1 MSWRNR
7 ENLHLDIQKI
17 KTYLQQEYGN
27 EKTIEELAPNNHIN
41 CKETAFDYDEMKRQ
55 VVKDQ
60 CDSADALYITKWF
73 NFIEFKTGF
82 AKHKNGDNERTH
94 KENLK
99 LRIRLKAYESIAL
112 FEKVIL
118 PKGGFEENEI
128 NGKRRFVAVID
139 AKEAPLEGM
148 TDILAELSDCKDA
161 VPNYKKDLH
170 KWLSD
175 SLLYYRKE
183 FDGKHIFYD
192 DTQVWYDYEV
202 NQKINRI

>member
-1 MSWRNR
+1 M
-7 ENLHLDIQKI
+7 DIQKI
-17 KTYLQQEYGN
+17 KTYLRQEYGE
-27 EKTIEELAPNNHIN
+27 EKAIEELAPNNHIS
-41 CKETAFDYDEMKRQ
+41 CKQRAFDYDEIKRQ

-60 CDSADALYITKWF
+60 CDSVDALYITKWF

-82 AKHKNGDNERTH
+82 SKPDKDVNERTH

-118 PKGGFEENEI
+118 PKGGFAETEI

-139 AKEAPLEGM
+139 TKAVPLEGM
-148 TDILAELSDCKDA
+148 TDILSDLSGCKDS
-161 VPNYKKDLH
+161 VPNYKKDLN

-202 NQKINRI
+202 SRKITNI